1 MAVRFARARRQDDTL
16 QIAAPAGA
24 GAVGPVF
31 LIRAAAVLAGFW
43 RRMAAVRSARPPPD
57 ADCVLKSCFP

>member
-16 QIAAPAGA
+16 QIAAPAA
-24 GAVGPVF
+24 VVGPVF
-31 LIRAAAVLAGFW
+31 LIWAAAVLAGFW
-43 RRMAAVRSARPPPD
+43 RRMAAARSARPSPD